1 MYLAALALTFERYRY
16 DVRPVAFGDE
26 MGTEV
31 GYDNSPNSGSSWG
44 LGKTNLGMSKLFP
57 SGAQFMAELT
67 NNTIWMLSGNS
78 GSQTAT
84 TLAYSLVQPL
94 ALDVQ
99 RTINLEKITQQER
112 NVLYKIRDFARFRK
126 DFYVTVV
133 CLLYT
138 SPSPRDRTRSRMPSS
153 A

>member
-1 MYLAALALTFERYRY
+1 MT
-16 DVRPVAFGDE
+16 
-26 MGTEV
+26 
-31 GYDNSPNSGSSWG
+31 
-44 LGKTNLGMSKLFP
+44 
-57 SGAQFMAELT
+57 ELT

-94 ALDVQ
+94 AFDVQ

-133 CLLYT
+133 T
-138 SPSPRDRTRSRMPSS
+138 GSRALPLPGSS
-153 A
+153 GSGELAFLIRGGTEVRPLASTTYFMKFNACEIKRQQFAVWNH